1 MNHSFHIKVKGS
13 YNLCI
18 YVDRQ
23 GRQQTITQGTNVT
36 TLVYNDAGQVLSET
50 FNGLTVTN
58 QLDSLNRRT
67 NLTFSLQPSAFSLS
81 FAYDPASRLQT
92 VTSGGQSATYSY
104 VANSPLVEQI
114 TFSQSGQTRMTTTKT
129 YDNLN
134 RLTRISSVP
143 SASSVVSFDYAYNS
157 ANQRFAVTNADS
169 SRWGYSYDTLGQVT
183 SGRKYFP
190 DGTVVPGQ
198 QFDYAFDDIGNRKTA
213 VTGGDQWGS
222 NRRYQN
228 YTANALNQYTQRTVP
243 GFVDLIGS
251 ATNRATVTVNN
262 TPASRHADY
271 FRVEVPANNAT
282 GAVWLTL
289 TNLAVLQQGT
299 NADIVA
305 TNIGHTLMVQTPE
318 SFVHDADGNLA
329 SDGHWTYTWDG
340 ENRLIS
346 MASRTETPTN
356 SWLWLVF
363 GYDYQG
369 RRISKVVSNWN
380 STAWAKVNDQ
390 RFIYD
395 GWNLLAIL
403 NSDLSLLTSFTW
415 GLDLSG
421 SMQGAGGV
429 GGLLMVSEGSNS
441 QITNHFAAY
450 DGNGNVA
457 ALVKATDGTV
467 SAQYEYA
474 PFGEL
479 LRATGPMAKG
489 NPFRFSTKYQ
499 DHETDLVSWGKTY
512 LNTSTGRFVNR
523 DSIGGIG
530 ENPYGF
536 ASSKGDTSSSPPVP
550 DVSPCKW
557 LGWEHAKS
565 AGNDPKELGFM
576 DGNEDP
582 MPIGGP
588 YKECACGMQG
598 DPREAKCSVKILIA
612 PGVDWNRRTETM
624 TLWEHEV
631 QHAKNFVEHFKK
643 TVAAIGVASRW
654 CLPKE
659 CHAIRT
665 QYIEELIS
673 VFDDARQYKDAL
685 LHSKDYTTEEGR
697 DQAAKLAAGFLTTY
711 NADLATMHALEA
723 QLKTCLDKNNMLQ
736 PSAWPQL

>member
-1 MNHSFHIKVKGS
+1 VNHSFHIKVKGS

-305 TNIGHTLMVQTPE
+305 TSIGHTMMVQTPE
-318 SFVHDADGNLA
+318 SFVHDADGNLTQ
-329 SDGHWTYTWDG
+329 DGRWNYTWDA
-340 ENRLIS
+340 ENRLIG
-346 MASRTETPTN
+346 MISRTNTPTD
-356 SWLWLVF
+356 SWLSLNF
-363 GYDYQG
+363 SYDYQG
-369 RRISKVVSNWN
+369 RR
-380 STAWAKVNDQ
+380 
-390 RFIYD
+390 
-395 GWNLLAIL
+395 
-403 NSDLSLLTSFTW
+403 TS
-415 GLDLSG
+415 
-421 SMQGAGGV
+421 
-429 GGLLMVSEGSNS
+429 
-441 QITNHFAAY
+441 
-450 DGNGNVA
+450 
-457 ALVKATDGTV
+457 
-467 SAQYEYA
+467 
-474 PFGEL
+474 
-479 LRATGPMAKG
+479 
-489 NPFRFSTKYQ
+489 
-499 DHETDLVSWGKTY
+499 
-512 LNTSTGRFVNR
+512 
-523 DSIGGIG
+523 
-530 ENPYGF
+530 
-536 ASSKGDTSSSPPVP
+536 
-550 DVSPCKW
+550 
-557 LGWEHAKS
+557 
-565 AGNDPKELGFM
+565 
-576 DGNEDP
+576 
-582 MPIGGP
+582 
-588 YKECACGMQG
+588 
-598 DPREAKCSVKILIA
+598 
-612 PGVDWNRRTETM
+612 
-624 TLWEHEV
+624 
-631 QHAKNFVEHFKK
+631 K
-643 TVAAIGVASRW
+643 TVAKWSGSAWTNIKG
-654 CLPKE
+654 
-659 CHAIRT
+659 
-665 QYIEELIS
+665 S
-673 VFDDARQYKDAL
+673 V
-685 LHSKDYTTEEGR
+685 LHSST
-697 DQAAKLAAGFLTTY
+697 LAPVGGAV
-711 NADLATMHALEA
+711 H
-723 QLKTCLDKNNMLQ
+723 
-736 PSAWPQL
+736 